1 MYLSELR
8 RGIDAPKRKVLW
20 MKTLFHVKGVPF
32 FSVGGQVNNST
43 PYSAEKVETV
53 FSHVKDFGLNTV
65 AAPVY

>member
-1 MYLSELR
+1 
-8 RGIDAPKRKVLW
+8 

-43 PYSAEKVETV
+43 SYSAEKVETV

-65 AAPVY
+65 AGAGLLGTSGTGRGTL